1 MNRIINKTLVLL
13 WGLAAIMV
21 ILLAFLSAKLSPYT
35 DSNAFAIQPFIITL
49 SLAVVGMLFTLLT
62 GAVRFPVMAIFFAG
76 LCVWGI
82 YPVLKFD
89 VSGYPIDVDEYD
101 DIIALCQNTNKND
114 CLSHAAQRVQN
125 EIKGL
130 FSDSAEYIHWNNSAT
145 KYCRVKA
152 ARHLQSYQNCLYD
165 VAYRELML
173 QREIQWQN
181 NSLPRHLPK

>member
-1 MNRIINKTLVLL
+1 MNRSINKTLVLL

-21 ILLAFLSAKLSPYT
+21 ILLAFSSAKLSPYT

-49 SLAVVGMLFTLLT
+49 LLAVVGMLLTLLT
-62 GAVRFPVMAIFFAG
+62 GAVRFPVMVIFFAG

-101 DIIALCQNTNKND
+101 DTIALCQSADQED
-114 CLSHAAQRVQN
+114 CLSQAAQHAQN

-130 FSDSAEYIHWNNSAT
+130 FPDSAKYISWNNSAAE
-145 KYCRVKA
+145 YCRAKA
-152 ARHLQSYQNCLYD
+152 AKHSQSYQKCLYD
-165 VAYRELML
+165 VSYRELML
-173 QREIQWQN
+173 QRETQWQN
-181 NSLPRHLPK
+181 KPARRIMPK